1 MGEDAT
7 TLRRVAGFR
16 SYWSAATVSSF
27 GSAVSAVAV
36 PVLVVTVLHATPF
49 EVGLVNAAQFLPYT
63 IFGLVV
69 GAYVDRFRRKPLL
82 IWSSVGRGL
91 SLAVIPVSWAF
102 GLLDLWVTAGAL
114 FVFGVLSVI
123 GFAATQS
130 LLPRIVPRP
139 LLLAANARIDQS
151 DAAAQTV
158 GPALGGA
165 LVSLVTAPLAIALDA
180 ASYFVDAVLVARV
193 RVDERVPMRRA
204 RPRLRRDVADGL
216 RWTYGH
222 AMLAPLAFS
231 THLWFLANAAGSTV
245 FAALALRTLALPAV
259 VYGAVLAV
267 SGVAMLLGTTAA
279 PRLGSRFG
287 AGRTIIAARG
297 AYPVAWAA
305 IAVATIVLGQS
316 MPTASTIVLF
326 AAFAVQGVA
335 AGCENANEM
344 SLRQTVTPDELL
356 GRMNSTMRSANRSLA
371 AVGAIGGGALMT
383 IAGGGMAL
391 IVVTVVF
398 VAAAVV
404 AARSPLRTAQ
414 LRQHGE

>member
-49 EVGLVNAAQFLPYT
+49 EVGLVNAAQFLPYAL
-63 IFGLVV
+63 FGLLV

-91 SLAVIPVSWAF
+91 SLSVIPVCWAF
-102 GLLDLWVTAGAL
+102 GVLDLWVTAGAL
-114 FVFGVLSVI
+114 FVFGVLSVV

-139 LLLAANARIDQS
+139 LLLAANARVDQS

-165 LVSLVTAPLAIALDA
+165 VVSLVTAPLAIALDA
-180 ASYFVDAVLVARV
+180 ASYFVDAALVARV
-193 RVDERVPMRRA
+193 RVDERVPTGRA
-204 RPRLRRDVADGL
+204 RPRLRRDIAEGL

-245 FAALALRTLALPAV
+245 FATLALRTLALPAV

-267 SGVAMLLGTTAA
+267 SGVAMLLGATAA

-305 IAVATIVLGQS
+305 IAVATTVLGQS

-326 AAFAVQGVA
+326 AAFVVQGVA

-356 GRMNSTMRSANRSLA
+356 GRMNSTMRSANRTLA

-383 IAGGGMAL
+383 VAGGGVTL
-391 IVVTVVF
+391 LVVTVVF

-404 AARSPLRTAQ
+404 AVRSPLRTA
-414 LRQHGE
+414 